1 MNRLG
6 WIIAAAAGVCLA
18 LLPLAGPG
26 YHLDLLTDIFFW
38 IGMASAWNVACGYT
52 GYVDFGSVTYA
63 GIGSYGAGLAL
74 MSLGLPLPLALALGA
89 ASAAI
94 LAAIVG
100 MPTLR
105 LRGAYFAIA
114 TLALAEAVKQ
124 FSGEMGWL
132 TGGAMGLTVTV
143 RLEPLGYYYAFF
155 LGACAVVATAWFISR
170 SSLGLA
176 LKAIREQEQV
186 ASRLGVNTLRAK
198 LAAYVTA
205 AAAIGLLGGLQATRL
220 SYFTPAD
227 AFNVHITIK
236 MVIMSLLGGMG
247 TLWGPVLGATVLQV
261 LEDYLGA
268 EFLDLYLAI
277 VGAVIVGVILF
288 LPRGILGRRISGLIG
303 RR

>member
-1 MNRLG
+1 MKRLG
-6 WIIAAAAGVCLA
+6 WILPPLAVAGLA
-18 LLPLAGPG
+18 LLPLTGEG
-26 YHLDLLTDIFFW
+26 YYLSLLTDIFFW
-38 IGMASAWNVACGYT
+38 VGMASAWNIACGYT

-74 MSLGLPLPLALALGA
+74 MNLGLPMPLALALGA
-89 ASAAI
+89 GVAAL
-94 LAAIVG
+94 LAAVVG

-124 FSGEMGWL
+124 IAGEMSWL
-132 TGGAMGLTVTV
+132 TGGAMGLTINT
-143 RLEPLGYYYAFF
+143 RLEPLGYYYSYLAV
-155 LGACAVVATAWFISR
+155 ACGVVVAAWFVGR
-170 SSLGLA
+170 GSLGLA
-176 LKAIREQEQV
+176 LRAIREDEHV
-186 ASRLGVNTLRAK
+186 ASRLGVHTLRAK
-198 LAAYVTA
+198 LAAYVVA
-205 AAAIGLLGGLQATRL
+205 AGFIGLMGGLQATRL
-220 SYFTPAD
+220 SYFTPSD

-247 TLWGPVLGATVLQV
+247 TLWGPVLGASVLQV

-277 VGAVIVGVILF
+277 VGCVIVCVILF
-288 LPRGILGRRISGLIG
+288 LPRGILGRMVRGSAG